1 LRVLVIHT
9 TYRFKGGEDSVVF
22 NEIKLLKSEGV
33 QVELLQFSNEGGTI
47 FKVLQLPFNY
57 SAFNKTKQKINSFK
71 PDVIHIHN
79 LHFAGSASVIYAIKR
94 LKTPFV
100 VTLHNYRLLCPSAT
114 LFANGQLF
122 TDSID
127 KTFPLKAIFKGVYLN
142 SRLLTFW
149 VSLSM
154 HLHQLKGTW
163 KLPNK
168 FIALGEHGKQ
178 LYLNSKLKLNPD
190 QIVVKPN
197 FCYSLT
203 SSEESKEG
211 NYYLYVGRLS
221 DEKGLNVLLKAFAK
235 NELPLKIVGTGPLEH
250 EVKGYSNK
258 YFNINYLGSL
268 NKENV
273 YTLLKNASA
282 LVFPSLWYETFGMV
296 VIEAF
301 STGTP
306 VIASDLGDLKSLIT
320 NRYNGLH
327 FNPGDESDLIEKISF
342 FQNLSEQNK
351 QDYRKNARTT
361 YEEKF
366 TPQRNAQ
373 ELLYIYNSI
382 TGN

>member
-1 LRVLVIHT
+1 LRVLIIHT

-22 NEIKLLKSEGV
+22 NEIKLLKSEGL
-33 QVELLQFSNEGGTI
+33 QVELLQFSNEGGTL

-57 SAFNKTKQKINSFK
+57 SAFKKTKQKIRSFN

-79 LHFAGSASVIYAIKR
+79 LHFAGSASVIYAIKK
-94 LKTPFV
+94 LKIPFV

-114 LFANGQLF
+114 LFANGRLF
-122 TDSID
+122 TDSIHQS
-127 KTFPLKAIFKGVYLN
+127 FPLKAIFKGVYLN

-154 HLHQLKGTW
+154 FVHQVKGTW
-163 KLPNK
+163 NLPDK

-235 NELPLKIVGTGPLEH
+235 NKLPLKIVGTGPLEH

-282 LVFPSLWYETFGMV
+282 LIFPSLWYETFGMV

-320 NRYNGLH
+320 NGYNGLH

-342 FQNLSEQNK
+342 FQNSSEQSK
-351 QDYRKNARTT
+351 RDYRKNARNT

-366 TPQRNAQ
+366 TPEKNAQ
-373 ELLYIYNSI
+373 ELLSIYNSVS
-382 TGN
+382 GN